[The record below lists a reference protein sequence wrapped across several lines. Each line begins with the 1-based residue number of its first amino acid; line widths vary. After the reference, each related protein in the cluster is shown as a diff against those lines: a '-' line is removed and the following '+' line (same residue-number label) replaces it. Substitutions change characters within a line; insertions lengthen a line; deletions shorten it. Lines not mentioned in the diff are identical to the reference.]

1 MRLHGL
7 PDEIPNFIAKRLLKR
22 RGPVGL
28 ICVELVQAF
37 LDLGIAS
44 GKAAG
49 HVGPAFREPTRRR
62 AGRILVALNGVFYV
76 PDQIIPLLCDLSLHF
91 RSKARGFLRDL

>member
-1 MRLHGL
+1 MRLHRL

-37 LDLGIAS
+37 LDLWIAS
-44 GKAAG
+44 GN
-49 HVGPAFREPTRRR
+49 EQTRFF
-62 AGRILVALNGVFYV
+62 GRIPEPKIDAQ
-76 PDQIIPLLCDLSLHF
+76 PKSPQ
-91 RSKARGFLRDL
+91 GFPPGSG